1 MTGLLPW
8 LKSWSEQPII
18 AAMNSAAATLAHLRP
33 LDLLALWP
41 THAPLML
48 LHSGSRQR
56 RWARWSVFAL
66 PRCGYRF
73 DGRSSLRGDLPASL
87 GRIALSHDPLRDLD
101 AILAATRHAETGSRG
116 EPFAGG
122 WIGHFSYDLGRWI
135 EPCAARA
142 DRRGRFAGL
151 PQSCA
156 AGDERGDMA
165 GDTAGSWP
173 LIELWHC
180 PEALVFDHLNNRRH
194 VVGNGDFFA
203 EAVSSLAPRPSR
215 GLRETFETGPIE
227 AVSSPQHYQAIVER
241 TLEYIRAGDIYQAN
255 LAQWFAAPF
264 RGSTRA
270 LAAQALAS
278 SAAWF
283 GAYLEPGDD
292 PAGPAARRRIISMSP
307 ELLLSLDASTRRV
320 ITRPIKG
327 TRLASDDPRLL
338 RQSSKD
344 TAELTM
350 IVDLMR
356 NDLGRVCEIGSVQ
369 VPAPRMIETHG
380 TVHHGVAEIT
390 GAVRADVTVGDL
402 LRAIFPGGSV
412 TGAPKIRS
420 MQIIDE
426 LEPHPRGPYCGCI
439 GFISDRGDLTLNIA
453 IRTMLLEGRGDP
465 DRLDDLQGELRYA
478 AGCGIVADSD
488 PEAEYRESLAKTA
501 VLRAA
506 LTIRAKPCLAAPLV
520 RG

>member
-1 MTGLLPW
+1 
-8 LKSWSEQPII
+8 
-18 AAMNSAAATLAHLRP
+18 MNSAAATLAHLRP

-56 RWARWSVFAL
+56 RWARWSIFAL

-101 AILAATRHAETGSRG
+101 AILAATHHAQTGSRG

-135 EPCAARA
+135 EPRAARA
-142 DRRGRFAGL
+142 DRHGRFAGS
-151 PQSCA
+151 PQPSKDGNR
-156 AGDERGDMA
+156 AGDRTGE
-165 GDTAGSWP
+165 WP

-180 PEALVFDHLNNRRH
+180 PHALIFDHLNNRWH
-194 VVGNGDFFA
+194 VVGNGDFIA
-203 EAVSSLAPRPSR
+203 EAVSSLAPRRSR
-215 GLRETFETGPIE
+215 GRRDAFETGPIE
-227 AVSSPQHYQAIVER
+227 AVSTPQHYRAIVER
-241 TLEYIRAGDIYQAN
+241 TLEYILAGDIYQAN
-255 LAQWFAAPF
+255 LAQWFAASF

-278 SAAWF
+278 SGAWF

-292 PAGPAARRRIISMSP
+292 PAAPGVRRRIISMSP
-307 ELLLSLDASTRRV
+307 ELLLSLDASTRHV

-327 TRLASDDPRLL
+327 TRLASDDPLLL
-338 RQSSKD
+338 RQSCKD
-344 TAELTM
+344 AAELTM

-369 VPAPRMIETHG
+369 VPSPRLIETHG

-412 TGAPKIRS
+412 TGAPKIRA

-426 LEPHPRGPYCGCI
+426 LEPHQRGPYCGCI
-439 GFISDRGDLTLNIA
+439 GFISDRGDVTLNIA

-465 DRLDDLQGELRYA
+465 HRLDDLQGELRYA

-506 LTIRAKPCLAAPLV
+506 LTIQAKPCWAAPLV